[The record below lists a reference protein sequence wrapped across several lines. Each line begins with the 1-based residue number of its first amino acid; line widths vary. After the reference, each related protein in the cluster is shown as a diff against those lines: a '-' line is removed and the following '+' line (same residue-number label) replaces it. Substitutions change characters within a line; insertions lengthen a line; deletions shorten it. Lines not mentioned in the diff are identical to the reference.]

1 MKKILVFSLL
11 LLAFNWVN
19 AQVKDPVSW
28 AYTAKKINATTYEVS
43 LTATLQRGWHLYS
56 QTTPEG
62 GPPPTEFAFAKNPL
76 LALDGS
82 VKEVGKLE
90 EKFEPLFD
98 VNVKQF
104 SNSVVFVQQVKVKGK
119 AKTSLN
125 GTVKFMTCNNQECM
139 PPKTQKFSIA
149 LK

>member
-1 MKKILVFSLL
+1 MKRILALSLL
-11 LLAFNWVN
+11 LIAFNWVS

-28 AYTAKKINATTYEVS
+28 TYTSKKINETTYEVS

-62 GPPPTEFAFAKNPL
+62 GPPPTNISFSKNPL
-76 LALDGS
+76 LLLDGS

-98 VNVKQF
+98 VNVKQY
-104 SNSVVFVQQVKVKGK
+104 SNSVVFVQQVKVKGR
-119 AKTSLN
+119 AKTSLS
-125 GTVKFMTCNNQECM
+125 GSVQFMTCNNQECM
-139 PPKTQKFSIA
+139 PPTTKKFSVA